1 MLAHPAIVGRDAL
14 IMIVDDDASVR
25 DSLRF
30 LLEIEGFIV
39 HTYSSSTELLNESG
53 IADAGCLIIDYYLP
67 EVNGLQ
73 MLDRLRDRHGAMP
86 AILITSNPNAAVRRR
101 AAEAGVPII
110 EKPLLN
116 NALVEGIRD
125 AFPQ

>member
-1 MLAHPAIVGRDAL
+1 MLAHPKIPVRDRL
-14 IMIVDDDASVR
+14 IMVVDDDAAVR

-30 LLEIEGFIV
+30 LLESEGFIV
-39 HTYSSSTELLNESG
+39 QGYSSSTELLNESR
-53 IADAGCLIIDYYLP
+53 IADAVCLIIDYHLP
-67 EVNGLQ
+67 EMNGLE

-86 AILITSNPNAAVRRR
+86 AILITSYPNAAVRRR

-110 EKPLLN
+110 EKPLLD